1 LLNKPLTGRPSRLS
15 DEQKAEL
22 KEIVSKSPEEAG
34 FDTGTWNSSLINQL
48 IHEKFRED
56 FSLNN
61 IQYILKKLGFS
72 FKLPQK
78 KTEEQ
83 PQQSSRNG
91 WNINFPG

>member
-1 LLNKPLTGRPSRLS
+1 LLDKPLTGRPSRLS

-22 KEIVSKSPEEAG
+22 KEIVSKSPEEEG
-34 FDTGTWNSSLINQL
+34 FDTGTWTSSLVQQL
-48 IHEKFRED
+48 IHTRFGED